1 MARNDDVYTAL
12 RSASP
17 TELVAF
23 CAGCAERASGVYQL
37 LNGEAEGDWFRSAL
51 DLGWQAASGS
61 PVDEEAAEAVEQAMA
76 DMDEDQEDDPHS
88 QEFYSSQ
95 AAMLAVNTLSVY
107 LNPVAQ
113 QAEMSGQTVET
124 LFSDFDLTLSG
135 DQAVVTRYGQ
145 PPAPPGELQRLEQE
159 AQSEFVRAF
168 VDGTGVAVTPQS
180 VQDLRQTSTAL
191 RDQILERLRVVADT
205 RGWEVPA

>member
-17 TELVAF
+17 AELVAF
-23 CAGCAERASGVYQL
+23 CAGCAERASGVFRL
-37 LNGEAEGDWFRSAL
+37 LNGEAENDWFRSAL
-51 DLGWQAASGS
+51 DLGWQAAAGS
-61 PVDEEAAEAVEQAMA
+61 EVDDEATEVLEEAMA
-76 DMDEDQEDDPHS
+76 DLDEEEEDDPNS

-95 AAMLAVNTLSVY
+95 VAMLAVNTLSVY

-124 LFSDFDLTLSG
+124 LYSDFDLTLSG

-159 AQSEFVRAF
+159 AQAEFVGDF
-168 VDGTGVAVTPQS
+168 VDGTGAAVTPQS
-180 VQDLRQTSTAL
+180 MQELREAQTAL
-191 RDQILERLRVVADT
+191 RDQILRRVQAVADA
-205 RGWEVPA
+205 RGWDVSA